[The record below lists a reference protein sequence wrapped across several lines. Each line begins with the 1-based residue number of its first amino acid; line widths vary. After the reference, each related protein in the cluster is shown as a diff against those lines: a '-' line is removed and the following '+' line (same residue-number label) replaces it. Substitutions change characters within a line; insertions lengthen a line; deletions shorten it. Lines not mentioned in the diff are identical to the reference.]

1 MGPTTVTNLKILTTV
16 LATLGLYTWVA
27 NAIPQLESEV
37 PEEVSFSGEVTAEEL
52 STVGQDLFAGAGG
65 CTACHGAGTR
75 APNLREDHEGEGIIG
90 ARCDTRAQEVGMT
103 CKEYLYE
110 SMVSPGDYVVDGFN
124 NIMPPQNRILTN
136 NQIWALIAYLQSL
149 GGTVTVTAE
158 DLASGG
164 GEATA
169 SAAGEGGG
177 TETTEPMAI
186 MQTNACLGCHIIGD
200 QGVELGPELTD
211 VGSRLSA
218 EEIRAS
224 IVDPNAQASEGFESL
239 VGTMPA
245 TFGQTLSDAQMD
257 ALVDFLAAQE

>member
-16 LATLGLYTWVA
+16 LATLGLFTWVA

-37 PEEVSFSGEVTAEEL
+37 PEEVSFSGEVTPEEL
-52 STVGQDLFAGAGG
+52 ATAGEELFVGAGG

-75 APNLREDHEGEGIIG
+75 APNLREDHEGQGVIG
-90 ARCDTRAQEVGMT
+90 ARCGTRVEGTT
-103 CKEYLYE
+103 CKEYLLE
-110 SMVSPGDYVVDGFN
+110 SMVDPGAYVVDGFN
-124 NIMPPQNRILTN
+124 NIMPPQDRILTS
-136 NQIWALIAYLQSL
+136 NQIWALIAYLESL
-149 GGTVTVTAE
+149 GGSVTVTAQ
-158 DLASGG
+158 DLESGGGGGGAAGAASGG
-164 GEATA
+164 GAEA
-169 SAAGEGGG
+169 
-177 TETTEPMAI
+177 TEPMAI

-211 VGSRLSA
+211 VGSRLGA

-245 TFGQTLSDAQMD
+245 TFGQTLSDAQLD